1 MTVLMK
7 RHCMNRFSMLL
18 NINLLES
25 EKDPEHCVL
34 SAGDAR
40 DKELTAASA
49 HGDGGLGGA
58 EGGSVVVM

>member
-1 MTVLMK
+1 
-7 RHCMNRFSMLL
+7 MNRFSMLL

-25 EKDPEHCVL
+25 EKDREHCVL